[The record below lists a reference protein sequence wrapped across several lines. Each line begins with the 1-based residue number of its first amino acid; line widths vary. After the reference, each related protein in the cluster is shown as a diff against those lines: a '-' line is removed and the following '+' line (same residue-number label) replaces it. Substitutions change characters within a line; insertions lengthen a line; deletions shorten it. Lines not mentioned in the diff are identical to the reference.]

1 VIELSDRHPRYGY
14 RRISALLRQE
24 GWNAG
29 KRHIQSLRRS
39 LGLRVPPTKRK
50 VNREQFWTL
59 TEARVVIEDFRRV
72 PSEATSPSL

>member
-1 VIELSDRHPRYGY
+1 MKAKRYSTEEK
-14 RRISALLRQE
+14 ISALLGQE